1 MNYRQM
7 AFASNLLKK
16 CPNISI
22 NRANRDSGTDFATC
36 HHWHI
41 GDTEAH
47 FSMALQGPE
56 GRVYKQ
62 LTQAISLPY
71 PGVMR
76 GKFDASNGAVSDE
89 YWILILDLS
98 FSSPTCPR

>member
-1 MNYRQM
+1 
-7 AFASNLLKK
+7 
-16 CPNISI
+16 
-22 NRANRDSGTDFATC
+22 
-36 HHWHI
+36 
-41 GDTEAH
+41 
-47 FSMALQGPE
+47 MALQGPQ

-89 YWILILDLS
+89 YWILMQG
-98 FSSPTCPR
+98 